1 MKIAGK
7 DDISLLQFL
16 FHGFYIPLFLL
27 QVILHIIKL
36 YGKKPQNP
44 QNSWEICSN
53 ADRYILWRYLNAS
66 THHRVNKVFL
76 HFVVF
81 SFNKSHTLFLIFFF
95 FIRFQAR
102 LARTS
107 LCAVF
112 SIVGMHY
119 KKKTATNTKV
129 ALYSSN
135 SSSCCVKFNSTKES
149 HCLNALR

>member
-1 MKIAGK
+1 MT
-7 DDISLLQFL
+7 FL
-16 FHGFYIPLFLL
+16 FCSSYFMVFTSHYSFFKLFYTLL
-27 QVILHIIKL
+27 N
-36 YGKKPQNP
+36 YMEKKNQNP

-81 SFNKSHTLFLIFFF
+81 SFNKSHTLFLIFF